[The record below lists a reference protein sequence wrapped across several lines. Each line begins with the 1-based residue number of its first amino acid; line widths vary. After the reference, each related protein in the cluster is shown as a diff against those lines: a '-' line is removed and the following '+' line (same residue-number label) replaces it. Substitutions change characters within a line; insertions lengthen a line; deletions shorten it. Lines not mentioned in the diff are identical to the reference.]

1 MFRAEIS
8 WNTNVYACTLY
19 IFPSNLTLI
28 IPKLFWNILEILRS
42 FFFFF
47 CSRIR
52 GNLDY
57 SPVSNSPSSPLYVG
71 CLTVL
76 RVDIPSMLVLLLFFL
91 LIKVPNFLEKFFS
104 RVVKEKNCHAKGKS
118 TLPSGENFSKMWL
131 NYETDLKKKKKG
143 KQERGG
149 EPGYRQ

>member
-1 MFRAEIS
+1 M
-8 WNTNVYACTLY
+8 LY

-42 FFFFF
+42 FFFFFF

-91 LIKVPNFLEKFFS
+91 LIKVPNFLGKFFS
-104 RVVKEKNCHAKGKS
+104 RVVK
-118 TLPSGENFSKMWL
+118 
-131 NYETDLKKKKKG
+131 
-143 KQERGG
+143 
-149 EPGYRQ
+149 